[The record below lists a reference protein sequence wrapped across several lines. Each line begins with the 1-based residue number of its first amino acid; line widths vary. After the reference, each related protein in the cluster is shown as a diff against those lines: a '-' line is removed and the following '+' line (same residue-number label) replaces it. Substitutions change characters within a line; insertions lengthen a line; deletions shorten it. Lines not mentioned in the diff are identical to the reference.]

1 MTNKRTMNQIIEV
14 LNKCDVA
21 YFEGMSLAWFFD
33 EEENTIAFYDS
44 FDDHLFT
51 VFNEIQFTFNN
62 SVLCFTLENGMS
74 MQLDLY
80 KLQCIN

>member
-1 MTNKRTMNQIIEV
+1 MNQIIKV

-21 YFEGMSLAWFFD
+21 YFEGVSLGWFFD
-33 EEENTIAFYDS
+33 EEQNTIAFYDS

-62 SVLCFTLENGMS
+62 SELCFTLENGMNI
-74 MQLDLY
+74 QLDLY

>member
-1 MTNKRTMNQIIEV
+1 MNQIIEV
-14 LNKCDVA
+14 LNKYDVA
-21 YFEGMSLAWFFD
+21 YFEGMSICWFFD

-62 SVLCFTLENGMS
+62 SALCFTFEDGDEI
-74 MQLDLY
+74 QLDLY

>member
-1 MTNKRTMNQIIEV
+1 MNQIIEV

-21 YFEGMSLAWFFD
+21 YFEGVSLVWFFD
-33 EEENTIAFYDS
+33 EEENTITFYDS
-44 FDDHLFT
+44 FDENLFT

-62 SVLCFTLENGMS
+62 SALCFTLEDGDEI
-74 MQLDLY
+74 QLDLY